1 MEENN
6 VVNTNPEQETDQ
18 PETSFTDAQ
27 KAEIAKMMQ
36 SESDRRVSQA
46 LAKQKKEYEKKLS
59 LSQLDGA
66 EREKAEKDQYISDLE
81 QKIKDFNILQQRN
94 EVMKTLSGR
103 SLPAD
108 IADCLN
114 ISDDAEANQQ
124 IIATFDKV
132 FKAAVKSEVEKR
144 LANGNTPKAN
154 ADPAKITKD
163 DFIKMTAE
171 QRTALYRESPD
182 LYRTLADN

>member
-6 VVNTNPEQETDQ
+6 VVNTNPAEEAEQTET
-18 PETSFTDAQ
+18 TFTDAQ
-27 KAEIAKMMQ
+27 KAEIAKMLQ
-36 SESDRRVSQA
+36 SESDRRVQQA
-46 LAKQKKEYEKKLS
+46 LTKQKKEYEKKLS
-59 LSQLDGA
+59 LSKLDGTA
-66 EREKAEKDQYISDLE
+66 REIAEKDAEIETMRQ
-81 QKIKDFNILQQRN
+81 QIKDFNVLAQRN

-132 FKAAVKSEVEKR
+132 FKAAVKAEVEKR
-144 LANGNTPKAN
+144 LANGNTPKAST
-154 ADPAKITKD
+154 DPAKMTK
-163 DFIKMTAE
+163 E
-171 QRTALYRESPD
+171 QFLKLSIPELQELKNNNPELYNQF
-182 LYRTLADN
+182 TM